1 MKINLE
7 NEVTYITS
15 DFSLNTQQLLED
27 LHKQIEDNRLT
38 VFRYNDCIQMLFEDR
53 KHDKKKITFKVNH
66 GDLYYSIAT
75 KDRLTSTNDILQTY
89 QENKTVWA
97 PIDELD
103 LSIFQNKVL
112 ALYYKELNRM
122 TIKYKDVK
130 YKVNGHDVQF
140 LDSNCEVKKR
150 MKYIEVESK
159 KFEHDHINFFTD
171 YFMKRELNMIDY
183 ENSKWIIGKEIIGT
197 KNQFTFFNISELK
210 QFLLDLYTKM
220 SVCYLV

>member
-1 MKINLE
+1 
-7 NEVTYITS
+7 
-15 DFSLNTQQLLED
+15 
-27 LHKQIEDNRLT
+27 
-38 VFRYNDCIQMLFEDR
+38 
-53 KHDKKKITFKVNH
+53 
-66 GDLYYSIAT
+66 
-75 KDRLTSTNDILQTY
+75 
-89 QENKTVWA
+89 
-97 PIDELD
+97 
-103 LSIFQNKVL
+103 
-112 ALYYKELNRM
+112 
-122 TIKYKDVK
+122 
-130 YKVNGHDVQF
+130 
-140 LDSNCEVKKR
+140 